1 MPVLAS
7 QVTMPFIGEDWRGP
21 GEDWVKSEDG
31 WEIRKVNAMDR
42 GEEKKRD
49 GVKRRRTKTEGDRP
63 EDRKNAVVRFVFKSH
78 SELSCHFMHNNVSV
92 KH

>member
-7 QVTMPFIGEDWRGP
+7 QITMPFIGEDWRGP

-42 GEEKKRD
+42 GEEKKKD

-63 EDRKNAVVRFVFKSH
+63 EDRKNAVVRFVSKSL
-78 SELSCHFMHNNVSV
+78 SELSCHFILNESTEH
-92 KH
+92 